1 VSAPPIQA
9 DDAELAVLGAVVIR
23 NEALDEVLD
32 VLEPEHFRREAHR
45 RTFAAMRLLHQQR
58 EPIDYVQLLA
68 ALEKSGGLDP
78 EMRAFVNRLGTG
90 VPRTTNV
97 IAYANQVR
105 EKALIRALVAEA
117 HQVIADAESAQVSGA
132 ELLEQAEQVI
142 YRLGSKSARTDWV
155 SGEELAAELYPLIE
169 QMQQQKGVVS
179 GVQTGIPEL
188 DRMTRGFQ
196 RGDLVLVGAR
206 PSTGKTAMAEQF
218 AMHAAERGQPVAF
231 FSLEMGRVPL
241 GLRAVTAAAQVDGFR
256 LMSGYLSNVEMT
268 RVGEGLSR
276 LANARIWWDDTPSVS
291 PLHVRSKLRRLRAKA
306 GNVALVIIDYL
317 QLMQPLPDDRRQTP
331 TYQVAGI
338 SRALKLLAREFDAP
352 FVVLSQLNRGS
363 ERSAEKRPTLSDLR
377 DSGALEQDA
386 DVVLLLHRPE
396 MYERDRP
403 ELVGVAELII
413 GKQRNGPTGVLH
425 LHFEKAQTKFRSAS

>member
-1 VSAPPIQA
+1 VPIQA

-32 VLEPEHFRREAHR
+32 VLEPEHFRRDAHR

-58 EPIDYVQLLA
+58 QPIDYVQLLA

-78 EMRAFVNRLGTG
+78 EMRAFVNRLGAG

-155 SGEELAAELYPLIE
+155 SGEELAAELYPVIE
-169 QMQQQKGVVS
+169 HMQQHKGEVS
-179 GVQTGIPEL
+179 GIQTGIPEL

-206 PSTGKTAMAEQF
+206 PGSGKTAIGEQI
-218 AMHAAERGQPVAF
+218 AMHVAEAGESVAF
-231 FSLEMGRVPL
+231 FSLEMGRMPL
-241 GLRAVTAAAQVDGFR
+241 GLRAITAAAQVDGFR
-256 LMSGYLSNVEMT
+256 LMSGYLSTLEMT

-276 LANARIWWDDTPSVS
+276 LANARIWWDDSPHVS
-291 PLHVRSKLRRLRAKA
+291 PLHVRSKLRRLRTKA
-306 GNVALVIIDYL
+306 GRVALVVIDYL
-317 QLMQPLPDDRRQTP
+317 QLMQPLPDDRRENKTN
-331 TYQVAGI
+331 QVAGI
-338 SRALKLLAREFDAP
+338 SRALKLLAREFEAP
-352 FVVLSQLNRGS
+352 FLVLAQLNRGL
-363 ERSAEKRPTLSDLR
+363 ERSSDKRPTLSDLR

-396 MYERDRP
+396 MYERERP
-403 ELVGVAELII
+403 VLTGVAELIV
-413 GKQRNGPTGVLH
+413 GKQRNGPTGILN
-425 LHFEKAQTKFRSAS
+425 LHFEKAQMRFRSAS